1 MSKQFQQALLVS
13 AAVIGMGCVFAAAP
27 AMAQT
32 APADEEAAAPAA
44 GEIVVTAQRR
54 SEALEKTPVAV
65 AVVSADSLA
74 KQAITS
80 ERDLQFATP
89 GLTVRAS
96 QNDNQLNYSL
106 RGQTVDAYTSSLPSV
121 LPYVNEVQVGGAGS
135 TAFFDLQS
143 VQVLKGPQGTLFG
156 RNSTGGAVLFTTAKP
171 TRDLSGFAAA
181 RYGRFN
187 DVQVEG
193 AVSGPLVQDKLLA
206 RIAGSYRSRD
216 GYQLN
221 LFNGEKLGK
230 VDRLG
235 LRLSLSINPDGP
247 FSNDFVADYYRANGT
262 SISPVVSYVVPVANN
277 VPGNPF
283 VPFNAILDATNF
295 APGLVAF
302 GAAQNARGPYVV
314 DVDSISKHR
323 TRKWIISNVT
333 TFELNDSTKLKNVF
347 GYVSSDYFDAGDI
360 DGTRFAIDGRG
371 DANTGAFGGDGQ
383 IRQVS
388 EELQLQGKT
397 LNDSLEYVVGAYY
410 SNSKE
415 HLHNT
420 SFIAYVLGAP
430 PQINAGT
437 TRSEAIAGYAQATL
451 DTGLAGFKL
460 TAGLRYTSEKISFD
474 RDADDQWVQ
483 PAYDA
488 FFADGRFTRVQED
501 TFKKLSWTFGLQNQV
516 TPDLLLYA
524 NTRRSFRSG
533 GFNFHAPP
541 TPGFANTS
549 GGEFRPEIATD
560 IELGAKFRSDVGGAP
575 VRLNLAAYNMWVENL
590 QRANYV
596 AIFGALAAVTANV
609 PKAKI
614 TGFELDGNI
623 KPADWLTLG
632 GSLNYTNARFTDPRV
647 AVLGTDGGT
656 TITNFNTYPDT
667 PEWSGSLYAD
677 VTVPVSDGWDLTL
690 HGDAYHQTSNWYS
703 STGRTLNP
711 NTLIPGYTLANFR
724 IGVEQS
730 GGKGWSVSALVKNA
744 FNETYYNGGIGFAS
758 LFALN
763 IVVPGEPRTWMVE
776 ARYRF

>member
-1 MSKQFQQALLVS
+1 D
-13 AAVIGMGCVFAAAP
+13 G
-27 AMAQT
+27 
-32 APADEEAAAPAA
+32 

-65 AVVSADSLA
+65 AVVSSEMLA

-171 TRDLSGFAAA
+171 TRSLSGFAAA
-181 RYGRFN
+181 RMGRFN
-187 DVQVEG
+187 DVQFEG
-193 AVSGPLVQDKLLA
+193 AISGPLAGDSVLA
-206 RIAGSYRSRD
+206 RIAGSYRTRD

-235 LRLSLSINPDGP
+235 LRLSLSIAPDGP
-247 FSNDFVADYYRANGT
+247 VSNEFVADYYRANGT

-283 VPFNAILDATNF
+283 VPFNVILDATNF

-314 DVDSISKHR
+314 DVDSVSKHR
-323 TRKWIISNVT
+323 TRKWIVSNVT
-333 TFELNDSTKLKNVF
+333 TFELNDSTKIKNVF

-360 DGTRFAIDGRG
+360 DGTRFGIDGRG
-371 DANTGAFGGDGQ
+371 NAATGPFGGDGQ

-397 LNDSLEYVVGAYY
+397 LSDRLEYVLGAYY

-420 SFIAYVLGAP
+420 SFIANAVGAP
-430 PQINAGT
+430 PQINSGT
-437 TRSEAIAGYAQATL
+437 TRSKAIAGYAQATL

-460 TAGLRYTSEKISFD
+460 TAGLRYTSEKISFV

-501 TFKKLSWTFGLQNQV
+501 TFKKLSWTFGLQNQL

-560 IELGAKFRSDVGGAP
+560 IELGAKYRGDAGGAP
-575 VRLNLAAYNMWVENL
+575 LRLNLAVYNMWVENL

-677 VTVPVSDGWDLTL
+677 VTVPLSDKWDLTL
-690 HGDAYHQTSNWYS
+690 HGDAYRQSSNWYS

-711 NTLIPGYTLANFR
+711 NTQIPGYTLANFR
-724 IGVEQS
+724 IGIEEP
-730 GGKGWSVSALVKNA
+730 GGKGWAVSALLKNA
-744 FNETYYNGGIGFAS
+744 FDRTYYNGGIGFAS

-763 IVVPGEPRTWMVE
+763 IVVPGEPRTWMIE

>member
-1 MSKQFQQALLVS
+1 MMNKAIARVLASTVALGAIIFSGS
-13 AAVIGMGCVFAAAP
+13 AS
-27 AMAQT
+27 AQEAEDT
-32 APADEEAAAPAA
+32 ASS

-65 AVVSADSLA
+65 SVVSADTLA
-74 KQAITS
+74 RQAITS

-135 TAFFDLQS
+135 TAFYDLQS

-171 TRDLSGFAAA
+171 TEELSGFGAM

-193 AVSGPLVQDKLLA
+193 AVSGPVSGDNVLV
-206 RIAGSYRSRD
+206 RVAGSYRNRD
-216 GYQLN
+216 GYQRN
-221 LFNGEKLGK
+221 LFYNEKLGK

-235 LRLSLSINPDGP
+235 LRFSLSINPDGP
-247 FSNDFVADYYRANGT
+247 VSNDLVVDYFRANGS

-283 VPFNAILDATNF
+283 VPNNIFFPD
-295 APGLVAF
+295 LVAF

-314 DVDSISKHR
+314 DVDSVSKHR

-333 TFELNDSTKLKNVF
+333 SFELNDDTTIKNVF
-347 GYVSSDYFDAGDI
+347 GYVHSKYFDAGDI
-360 DGTRFAIDGRG
+360 DGTRFGIDGRG
-371 DANTGAFGGDGQ
+371 NATTGAFGGDGLIEQ
-383 IRQVS
+383 YS
-388 EELQLQGKT
+388 NELQLLG
-397 LNDSLEYVVGAYY
+397 NVMDGGLEYVIGGYY
-410 SNSKE
+410 SDSSE
-415 HLHNT
+415 HLRNT
-420 SFIAYVLGAP
+420 SFILNGLGLP

-437 TRSEAIAGYAQATL
+437 TTSKSIAGYAQATL

-460 TAGLRYTSEKISFD
+460 TGGLRYTSEKISFV
-474 RDADDQWVQ
+474 RDADDQWLA
-483 PAYDA
+483 PAFDA
-488 FFADGRFTRVQED
+488 FFADGRFITSQKD
-501 TFKKLSWTFGLQNQV
+501 TFNKLSWTFGLQNQV
-516 TPDLLLYA
+516 TSGLLLYA
-524 NTRRSFRSG
+524 NTRRSFRSD

-549 GGEFRPEIATD
+549 GGEFRPEVATD
-560 IELGAKFRSDVGGAP
+560 IEFGAKFRGEAGTMP
-575 VRLNLAAYNMWVENL
+575 VRVNLAVYNMWVENL

-596 AIFGALAAVTANV
+596 AIYGALAGITVNV

-623 KPADWLTLG
+623 QPTDWLTLG
-632 GSLNYTNARFTDPRV
+632 GNLNYTNARFTDPRV
-647 AVLGTDGGT
+647 PVLGTGGGT
-656 TITNFNTYPDT
+656 SFADFDSYPDT
-667 PEWSGSLYAD
+667 PKWSGAFYAD
-677 VTVPVSDGWDLTL
+677 VKVPMSDAWDLTL
-690 HGDAYHQTSNWYS
+690 HGDAYRQTSNFYS
-703 STGRTLNP
+703 STGRSLNP
-711 NTLIPGYTLANFR
+711 NTQIPAYTLANFR
-724 IGVEQS
+724 IGVEESS
-730 GGKGWSVSALVKNA
+730 GSGWSVSALLKNA
-744 FNETYYNGGIGFAS
+744 FNKTYYTGGIGFAS

-763 IVVPGEPRTWMVE
+763 IVVPGEPRTYMLE

>member
-1 MSKQFQQALLVS
+1 MNKAFARVLVTTVALGSISV
-13 AAVIGMGCVFAAAP
+13 AAP
-27 AMAQT
+27 AWAQE
-32 APADEEAAAPAA
+32 ADASEEAADS

-74 KQAITS
+74 RQAITS

-121 LPYVNEVQVGGAGS
+121 LPYVNEVQVGGAGA

-171 TRDLSGFAAA
+171 SRELSGFASA

-187 DVQVEG
+187 DIQVEG
-193 AVSGPLVQDKLLA
+193 AVGGPIAGDSVLV
-206 RIAGSYRSRD
+206 RVAGSYRNRD

-235 LRLSLSINPDGP
+235 LRFSLSINPDGP
-247 FSNDFVADYYRANGT
+247 VGNEFVADYYRANGT

-277 VPGNPF
+277 ATLNPA

-314 DVDSISKHR
+314 DVDSVSKHR
-323 TRKWIISNVT
+323 TRKWIVSNVT
-333 TFELNDSTKLKNVF
+333 SFELNDDTKIKNVF
-347 GYVSSDYFDAGDI
+347 GYVRSNYFDAGDI
-360 DGTRFAIDGRG
+360 DGTRYGIDGRG
-371 DANTGAFGGDGQ
+371 NAATGPFGGDGQ
-383 IRQVS
+383 IRQLS
-388 EELQLQGKT
+388 EELQLQGKAM
-397 LNDSLEYVVGAYY
+397 DGGLEYVLGGYY
-410 SNSKE
+410 SNNKE

-420 SFIAYVLGAP
+420 SFIANALGAP
-430 PQINAGT
+430 PQINSGT
-437 TRSEAIAGYAQATL
+437 TRSKALAGYAQATL

-460 TAGLRYTSEKISFD
+460 TAGLRYTSEKVSFV

-488 FFADGRFTRVQED
+488 FFADGRFTRTQKD

-549 GGEFRPEIATD
+549 GGEFRPEVATD
-560 IELGAKFRSDVGGAP
+560 VELGAKYRGDAGGTP
-575 VRLNLAAYNMWVENL
+575 VRMNLALYNMWVENL

-596 AIFGALAAVTANV
+596 AIFGALAAVTSNV

-623 KPADWLTLG
+623 KPAEWLTLG

-647 AVLGTDGGT
+647 AVLAPDGSGT
-656 TITNFNTYPDT
+656 TITLFNTYPDT
-667 PEWSGSLYAD
+667 PKWSGALYAD
-677 VTVPVSDGWDLTL
+677 VTVPVSQGWDMTL
-690 HGDAYHQTSNWYS
+690 HGDVYRQTSNWYS

-711 NTLIPGYTLANFR
+711 NTQIPGYTLANFR

-730 GGKGWSVSALVKNA
+730 SGQGWSFAALVKNA
-744 FNETYYNGGIGFAS
+744 FKETYYNGGIGFAS
-758 LFALN
+758 LFTLN
-763 IVVPGEPRTWMVE
+763 IVVPGEPRTYMLE